1 MKVQLDP
8 ATKRIL
14 LALLASPKTP
24 GEVSRIHGIPIAVV
38 WQKIRWLQDLGIV
51 RPTLSF
57 VDTTG
62 RLRSYFE
69 AVLPVDT
76 GDEELVIET

>member
-38 WQKIRWLQDLGIV
+38 WQKIHWLRDLGIV
-51 RPTLSF
+51 REAFAFLSSSGEF
-57 VDTTG
+57 
-62 RLRSYFE
+62 RRYFE
-69 AVLPVDT
+69 ADLPVDT
-76 GDEELVIET
+76 AEQEVVVES

>member
-24 GEVSRIHGIPIAVV
+24 GEVSRIHGIPIATV

-51 RPTLSF
+51 RATLSF

-62 RLRSYFE
+62 QLRSYFE